1 MKGKLFYVGVGPD
14 YSAFIFPSDV
24 KPNRTTHP
32 GYLFIY
38 GPLRSAEQAK
48 KIAMYHDYNPIFCSV
63 VPA

>member
-1 MKGKLFYVGVGPD
+1 MEQKLFYVGVGPD
-14 YSAFIFPSDV
+14 YSAFIFPSQI
-24 KPNRTTHP
+24 KPTKTTHP

-38 GPLRSAEQAK
+38 GPLGTAEQAK